1 MSSALSNNL
10 ETKNYSLFINSTDK
24 LSGSTNN
31 NAKYDIGWDDFLPR
45 EYDNYKMSFSFQS
58 VGGNYKDTTSTF
70 TITQINGNQ
79 LTVSRLTGT
88 VGIGQYLTGSASIT
102 STFTATISNNLL
114 TQIGATTTG
123 TVTTYQSLTG
133 SNTATFTATFADAQ
147 TAFTA
152 DITGTTLSVTATSG
166 SIYIGMT
173 VSGTG
178 LTGLPTILSQVS
190 GTNGGVGVYTLSV
203 SQSTFSALACN
214 GTIPAMNISAITTGI
229 IAVSATLSFTGQLGN
244 PTIISQLSG
253 TTGSTGLYAISTSHT
268 LGSRTVTLSGPYSL
282 AGNTISY
289 LSSGTINTSG
299 AVYALA
305 TSLGISGH
313 TFSVSGTY
321 NYNLATNATYITAG
335 SNLSS
340 GSGTFTLSNTFGVS
354 PAGLSIAGTGNVVYS
369 GVKIVIDTLGKTY
382 SYDTSSKSNSL
393 VLGYGQRDIQTGTS
407 TSNSFSAFYLQFPAK
422 TVCRPNQNIINVR
435 LYNNFNNLLLLDTDS
450 TGNTSSD
457 CTNYSL
463 ILEFVPIPES
473 ANSLMKF

>member
-24 LSGSTNN
+24 LSGSKNN
-31 NAKYDIGWDDFLPR
+31 NASYEIGFDDFLPR
-45 EYDNYKMSFSFQS
+45 EYDDYKMSFSFQS

-88 VGIGQYLTGSASIT
+88 VGIGQYLTGSQTIT
-102 STFTATISNNLL
+102 STFNATINNNLL
-114 TQIGATTTG
+114 TQVGATTAG
-123 TVTTYQSLTG
+123 TITTFQSLTG
-133 SNTATFTATFADAQ
+133 SNNASFTATFADAQ

-152 DITGTTLSVTATSG
+152 DIAGTILLATSVSG
-166 SIYIGMT
+166 TIYIGMT
-173 VSGTG
+173 ITGTG
-178 LTGLPTILSQVS
+178 LTGSPTIISQS
-190 GTNGGVGVYTLSV
+190 TGTTGSTGTYILSV
-203 SQSTFSALACN
+203 SQSTLNALACN
-214 GTIPAMNISAITTGI
+214 GTIPAMNITAITTGI
-229 IAVSATLSFTGQLGN
+229 IAVGGSLTFTGQVAT
-244 PTIISQLSG
+244 PTITSQLTG
-253 TTGSTGLYAISTSHT
+253 TSGSTGLYAISSTHT
-268 LGSRTVTLSGPYSL
+268 LASRSVTLAGPYSL
-282 AGNTISY
+282 AGNSISS

-305 TSLGISGH
+305 SSLGISGH
-313 TFSVSGTY
+313 TFSVAGTY
-321 NYNLATNATYITAG
+321 SYNLATNATYITAG
-335 SNLSS
+335 NNLSS

-354 PAGLSIAGTGNVVYS
+354 PTGLSIAGTGNVVYS
-369 GVKIVIDTLGKTY
+369 GVKIVIDTLGRSY
-382 SYDTSSKSNSL
+382 SYDTSTKSRSL

-407 TSNSFSAFYLQFPAK
+407 TSNSFSAFYLQFPSK
-422 TVCRPNQNIINVR
+422 TVCRPNQNVINVR

-450 TGNTSSD
+450 TGNVLSD